1 MAGTGS
7 APWTGLTV
15 GGVIAAGAVVLGLWF
30 GGVFDPMRDVQEAA
44 ISDAPAQVVDQ
55 NAATGGSSD
64 PSADA
69 GASTAPAAEDAPA
82 TGAAVSGTTATA
94 SDAAQDTASSGTAEA
109 PDAGAS
115 DAPEAPDAAGATDTA
130 DASGTAG
137 QGETASTET
146 ASTETASTETASAE
160 GGENAASDTAGVTD
174 PSATDPAAN
183 DSATQE
189 TASDTAPASETTAE
203 AATAPA
209 EEAAA
214 DASAQTDSS
223 ATASQQPETSEGVT
237 DPIGTDGTA
246 PSFDIVRMESDGQ
259 ALVAGVAAPGAR
271 VQVLVDGQV
280 MGEETAGGDGKFVAF
295 LDLPGSDASRVVTL
309 QMLGVT
315 GEIASPQEVIL
326 GPTAVA
332 AAVAEPAPSVTDSG
346 TAEGTVQTSAA
357 AAGDTAVTPTVL
369 LSDKDG
375 VTVLQSPGAGPDGD
389 VSVGSVSYA
398 EGGAMQ
404 VSGRGTA
411 GNVARA
417 YLDGTLV
424 SDTPIA
430 ADGSWRIAL
439 VDVAPGDHTLR
450 IDEIDGTGAVLSRI
464 ETALSGDIPRP
475 AEATQVAAATTTQP
489 ATASTAG
496 VVNQVTVERGSTLW
510 AIAREKY
517 GEGLMYVRVFEAN
530 KGLIRNPDLI
540 YPGQVFNLPD

>member
-1 MAGTGS
+1 MA
-7 APWTGLTV
+7 
-15 GGVIAAGAVVLGLWF
+15 AVVLGLWF

-44 ISDAPAQVVDQ
+44 ISDAPAQAVDQ
-55 NAATGGSSD
+55 NAASGGSSD

-69 GASTAPAAEDAPA
+69 GATTAPAAEVAPA
-82 TGAAVSGTTATA
+82 TGAAVSDATATA
-94 SDAAQDTASSGTAEA
+94 SGAPRDTASSGTAEA
-109 PDAGAS
+109 PDAGS
-115 DAPEAPDAAGATDTA
+115 PDAPEAPDAAGATDTA

-137 QGETASTET
+137 QG
-146 ASTETASTETASAE
+146 ETASTETASAE

-189 TASDTAPASETTAE
+189 TASDTSPASETTAE

-209 EEAAA
+209 EESAA
-214 DASAQTDSS
+214 DVSAQTDSS
-223 ATASQQPETSEGVT
+223 ATASPQPETSEGGT
-237 DPIGTDGTA
+237 ASTETDGTA

-295 LDLPGSDASRVVTL
+295 LDLPGSDSSRVVTL

-332 AAVAEPAPSVTDSG
+332 AAVAEPAPSDPATDSG

-439 VDVAPGDHTLR
+439 ADVAPGDHTLR
-450 IDEIDGTGAVLSRI
+450 IDEIDGAGAVLSRI

-475 AEATQVAAATTTQP
+475 TEATQVAAATTTQP